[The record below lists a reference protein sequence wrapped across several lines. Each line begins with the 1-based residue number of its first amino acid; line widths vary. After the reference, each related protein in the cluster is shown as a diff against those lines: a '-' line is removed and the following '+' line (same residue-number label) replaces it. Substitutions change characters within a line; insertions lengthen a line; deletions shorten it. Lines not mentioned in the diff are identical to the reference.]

1 MTNQIT
7 AAINAYEAKQRAN
20 WKCEIC
26 GVKQGTQRN
35 LTIGYRTYNVS
46 LSAVRTV
53 RDGQPV
59 LIALCERCRN
69 KVPRRDYRV

>member
-1 MTNQIT
+1 MTDQIT
-7 AAINAYEAKQRAN
+7 TAINAFEAKQRAN
-20 WKCEIC
+20 WECEIC

-35 LTIGYRTYNVS
+35 LTVGYRTYNVS

-59 LIALCERCRN
+59 LVVLCERCRN
-69 KVPRRDYRV
+69 KVPQRDYRV